1 MNKSKLA
8 HTFDANKAFMCRMII
23 KSNEQSKRQSVS
35 SGAVLDD
42 SVFLND
48 VS

>member
-8 HTFDANKAFMCRMII
+8 YIFDANRAFMCRMII
-23 KSNEQSKRQSVS
+23 KSNEQSKRQSMS
-35 SGAVLDD
+35 SGAILDD
-42 SVFLND
+42 SVFLNE